1 MIDDSRKAEY
11 QIPNTEYLRLANRP
25 TGERANGQTGKQAN
39 GPKGRLDARW
49 ELGTRVGGLRLEV
62 RGWISR

>member
-25 TGERANGQTGKQAN
+25 NRQTGEPAN
-39 GPKGRLDARW
+39 GPTHFRACP
-49 ELGTRVGGLRLEV
+49 
-62 RGWISR
+62 RGSAANM